1 MAMVFSL
8 LLLACLATAA
18 WRDLVARIIPDTLP
32 LALLF
37 VGLAWR
43 LSDGGVARAGISL
56 GLAVVLFLAL
66 AALHAA
72 GWLGGGDVK
81 LAAGCAAGLAP
92 HAVLPFI
99 TATGIAGGVLAALH
113 LALRRLPPGRRA
125 AVPAG
130 RCGASGARN
139 AGASRG
145 TARCPTA
152 LPSPAAAPGQ
162 SLSVGGDEP
171 CRCGLLSLRSS

>member
-8 LLLACLATAA
+8 LLLACLAAAA

-130 RCGASGARN
+130 ALRRVWRAERWRIARHGPLPYGIAIACGGAW
-139 AGASRG
+139 AILVGRG
-145 TARCPTA
+145 
-152 LPSPAAAPGQ
+152 G
-162 SLSVGGDEP
+162 
-171 CRCGLLSLRSS
+171 